1 MFEYENLT
9 VSKLSL
15 VLKTGCYSQREFMF
29 TFQKY
34 FFLELKRILCMCVLQ
49 KEKKLSRA
57 ALPSSA
63 SLTLTPPSCV
73 SASCYAAILLPL
85 RCRFAPSCA
94 HIFLGKFFFHVTVCV
109 LEIIFFAT
117 STKYPYKEVF
127 SARIFLNFISVTY
140 RSGVRVSSRW
150 FFLRGQSAVA
160 NEISKS
166 GFPHFISECS
176 SQ

>member
-34 FFLELKRILCMCVLQ
+34 FFFLELKRILCMCVLQ

-73 SASCYAAILLPL
+73 SASLTLTSPSCVSASLTLTPPSCVSASCYAAILLPL

-94 HIFLGKFFFHVTVCV
+94 HIFLGKFFLLFFFV
-109 LEIIFFAT
+109 L
-117 STKYPYKEVF
+117 
-127 SARIFLNFISVTY
+127 
-140 RSGVRVSSRW
+140 
-150 FFLRGQSAVA
+150 
-160 NEISKS
+160 
-166 GFPHFISECS
+166 
-176 SQ
+176 